1 MNKNQ
6 ISLEGEITK
15 KDPKITLENPENI
28 LSEFGLSENQSKV
41 YFHLNKFGSKS
52 ASNLSKIL
60 GIPRT
65 EIYAILKILQKKG
78 CIRIKNEKPMKF
90 NPVPFEQFLESI
102 IIAKKNE
109 IQKLEKIITVIKTL
123 KFPQMQ

>member
-6 ISLEGEITK
+6 ISLEGEIPK
-15 KDPKITLENPENI
+15 KDPKITLETPEKI

-41 YFHLNKFGSKS
+41 YFHLNKSGSKS

-102 IIAKKNE
+102 IISKKNE
-109 IQKLEKIITVIKTL
+109 IQKLEEIIAVIRTL
-123 KFPQMQ
+123 KFPQLQ

>member
-6 ISLEGEITK
+6 IYLEGEIGKEESKTIEF
-15 KDPKITLENPENI
+15 PGNF

-60 GIPRT
+60 SIPRT

-78 CIRIKNEKPMKF
+78 CIRPKNEKPLKF
-90 NPVPFEQFLESI
+90 DPVPFEQFLEAI
-102 IIAKKNE
+102 INSKKNE
-109 IQKLEKIITVIKTL
+109 IQKLEDTLTVIKTL
-123 KFPQMQ
+123 KFPQIQ